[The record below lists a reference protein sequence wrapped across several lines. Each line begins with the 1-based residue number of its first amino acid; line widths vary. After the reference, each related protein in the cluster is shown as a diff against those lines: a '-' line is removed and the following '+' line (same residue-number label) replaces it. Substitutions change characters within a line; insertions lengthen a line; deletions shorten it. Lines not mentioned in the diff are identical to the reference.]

1 MLINSILP
9 STSQQQQQAS
19 SKAPPAYTT
28 SSQQQQYY
36 LHAVVSVVTGEAVR
50 SVLGSRSRA
59 SNVQIDEQ
67 CQLSMEDLLRVERM
81 AWQQLSVPGATTD
94 QLLLSSDQPSKLS
107 VAACLNVC
115 SKIIATAQWKVTGCR
130 ARSSSPLGN
139 SLSLLCDEL
148 FWALNTLSAICRA
161 LLMEE
166 LKSIGPE
173 HSIAPT
179 VRAKKT
185 MVNISTGFEGGPHSY
200 KRAAI
205 FDRIDMD
212 QKPVSFSKDERV
224 VEIILKALE
233 SSALFKNYKL
243 LGRLLVDGFER
254 VDAVVGE
261 VVVQQHDMGD
271 FFYIIQSGR
280 ADIHM
285 QSDGYSIKLGTLGS
299 GEFFGELALLYN
311 TPRAATVMCIE
322 PTILWRISRQNYRAI
337 VAQNTAKTATHY
349 VSLIS
354 NVEILGKRFG
364 DVLSSKELHKVV
376 SSVEVEVFEHDT
388 VIVRQFTTA
397 DYFYIIVE
405 GQVEVWR
412 DGTTDGRKRLS
423 IQEGLDLDGK
433 ALSKDYYGSKVTVL
447 TEGCY
452 FGEKALLG
460 DDERQASCL
469 AIGRVTCLSLNRSD
483 FIGIMGRFQDL
494 QADLNR
500 PEDAVTAVT
509 EARSVLELVDAAVDD
524 FQPLALL
531 GTGAFGRVMLVKHQI
546 TGVQYALKIQ
556 DKDSIVEQG
565 MQKMV
570 ESELSIMK
578 MVRHPCIAQLYG
590 FMQDAK
596 HM

>member
-1 MLINSILP
+1 M
-9 STSQQQQQAS
+9 
-19 SKAPPAYTT
+19 
-28 SSQQQQYY
+28 
-36 LHAVVSVVTGEAVR
+36 VSGEAVR

-81 AWQQLSVPGATTD
+81 AWQQFTAVPGAAATD
-94 QLLLSSDQPSKLS
+94 QYMLLSAADQPSKLS

-130 ARSSSPLGN
+130 WTRSCSPLLD
-139 SLSLLCDEL
+139 STSCLSMCDEL

-161 LLMEE
+161 LLMGE
-166 LKSIGPE
+166 LTSTGPAG
-173 HSIAPT
+173 HSIIIPT
-179 VRAKKT
+179 ALRAKKT
-185 MVNISTGFEGGPHSY
+185 VVNVSTGFEGGPHSC

-212 QKPVSFSKDERV
+212 LKPVSFAKDERV
-224 VEIILKALE
+224 VEIILRALE

-243 LGRLLVDGFER
+243 LGRLLVEGFER
-254 VDAVVGE
+254 VDAVAGE

-322 PTILWRISRQNYRAI
+322 STILWRISRQNYRAI
-337 VAQNTAKTATHY
+337 VAQNSAKTAIHY

-364 DVLSSKELHKVV
+364 DVLSAKELHKVV

-412 DGTTDGRKRLS
+412 DGTSDGRKRLS
-423 IQEGLDLDGK
+423 IQQGLDVDGK
-433 ALSKDYYGSKVTVL
+433 ALSKDCYGSKVTVL
-447 TEGCY
+447 SEGCY

-469 AIGRVTCLSLNRSD
+469 AIGKVTCLSLSRDD
-483 FIGIMGRFQDL
+483 FTGMLGRFQDL
-494 QADLNR
+494 KADLSSR
-500 PEDAVTAVT
+500 PEEAVTAVA
-509 EARSVLELVDAAVDD
+509 EAHSVLELVDAAVDD

-531 GTGAFGRVMLVKHQI
+531 GTGAFGRVTLVRHRV
-546 TGVQYALKIQ
+546 TGVEYALKIQ

-565 MQKMV
+565 MQKML